1 MRQIADM
8 LDQVLTYYDGAEN
21 KKAFLNKGRAFL
33 RALGKDLGL
42 SEMKVS
48 VNPGGIAVSGD
59 CTLIDMW
66 ENTGIYVW
74 VSQFYIGHDAL
85 LYREVRHMKDYS
97 YGYNRYL
104 RQQDLR
110 QLTYPQLLDILLTL
124 K

>member
-1 MRQIADM
+1 MRQIANM
-8 LDQVLTYYDGAEN
+8 LDLTLTYYDGAEN
-21 KKAFLNKGRAFL
+21 KKVFLNKGQAFL

-42 SEMKVS
+42 TEMKVS

-59 CTLIDMW
+59 CTLIGMW

-85 LYREVRHMKDYS
+85 LYREARHMKDYS
-97 YGYNRYL
+97 YGHNRYL

-110 QLTYPQLLDILLTL
+110 SLSYQQLLELLMKL